1 MPGIF
6 WTLTFPSCRSGI
18 RTRNSN
24 RAIRKKRP
32 VRVFPEV
39 TAVRSASPL
48 RPDFASAVGQVRKVP
63 LADIDRLRR
72 RSTFTTNMREA
83 VPIGKPRGPAV
94 GNIKRPGSA
103 ILLEPFEDCRHPKAG
118 VPR

>member
-1 MPGIF
+1 M
-6 WTLTFPSCRSGI
+6 
-18 RTRNSN
+18 
-24 RAIRKKRP
+24 
-32 VRVFPEV
+32 
-39 TAVRSASPL
+39 L
-48 RPDFASAVGQVRKVP
+48 RPISDLRFVP

>member
-1 MPGIF
+1 MSVEGQ
-6 WTLTFPSCRSGI
+6 TEKSG
-18 RTRNSN
+18 
-24 RAIRKKRP
+24 RAIGK
-32 VRVFPEV
+32 
-39 TAVRSASPL
+39 SALPSGTDIVSL
-48 RPDFASAVGQVRKVP
+48 ASQVRKVP

>member
-1 MPGIF
+1 MSA
-6 WTLTFPSCRSGI
+6 LTPQADILSDR
-18 RTRNSN
+18 R
-24 RAIRKKRP
+24 
-32 VRVFPEV
+32 
-39 TAVRSASPL
+39 
-48 RPDFASAVGQVRKVP
+48 QVRYVP